1 MTTQETTTRTTTT
14 STATNTATGAAKS
27 TEPNTTTGAE
37 SARYAPEHAPRLR
50 WAELVPDVYKAMV
63 RLDAAARRGV
73 DPLLLELVK
82 IRASQLN
89 HCAFCL
95 DMHTKDALA
104 AGESVERIV
113 QLGAWEESRHFYTE
127 KELAAIELTEAVTVL
142 SGGTSRTESGGGFV
156 PDEVYE
162 RAARQFE
169 EAELAQLIAAITVIN
184 AWNRFGVTCRLVP
197 GHYRAGQYK

>member
-1 MTTQETTTRTTTT
+1 
-14 STATNTATGAAKS
+14 
-27 TEPNTTTGAE
+27 
-37 SARYAPEHAPRLR
+37 
-50 WAELVPDVYKAMV
+50 MV
-63 RLDAAARRGV
+63 RLDAAARKGL
-73 DPLLLELVK
+73 DPTLLELVK

-104 AGESVERIV
+104 AGESVERII

-142 SGGTSRTESGGGFV
+142 TGGTSQAFV

-162 RAARQFE
+162 RAAEQFE

-184 AWNRFGVTCRLVP
+184 AWNRFGVSTRMVP
-197 GHYRAGQYK
+197 GHYKAGQYK

>member
-1 MTTQETTTRTTTT
+1 MTAQE
-14 STATNTATGAAKS
+14 SI
-27 TEPNTTTGAE
+27 E
-37 SARYAPEHAPRLR
+37 YAPETAPRLR
-50 WAELVPDVYKAMV
+50 MAELAPDVYKAMI
-63 RLDAAARRGV
+63 RLDTVAKRGL
-73 DPLLLELVK
+73 DPTLYELVK

-113 QLGAWEESRHFYTE
+113 QLSAWEESRHFYTE

-142 SGGTSRTESGGGFV
+142 TDGFV
-156 PDEVYE
+156 PDAVYE
-162 RAARQFE
+162 KAAKHFE

-184 AWNRFGVTCRLVP
+184 AWNRFGVATRMTP
-197 GHYRAGQYK
+197 GHYQPGQYA

>member
-1 MTTQETTTRTTTT
+1 MTTAQE
-14 STATNTATGAAKS
+14 A
-27 TEPNTTTGAE
+27 P
-37 SARYAPEHAPRLR
+37 YAPEHSPRLH
-50 WAELVPDVYKAMV
+50 WAELAPEVYKAMV
-63 RLDAAARRGV
+63 RLDAAARQGL
-73 DPLLLELVK
+73 DPTLLELVK

-104 AGESVERIV
+104 AGESVERII

-142 SGGTSRTESGGGFV
+142 TDGFV

-162 RAARQFE
+162 RAAEQFE

-184 AWNRFGVTCRLVP
+184 AWNRFGVSTRMVP
-197 GHYRAGQYK
+197 GHYKAGQHK